1 MGLIWDLWVCFFWI
15 NGFDLRFVGLIRG
28 FVSSY
33 GKICGIFGLIFLFLG
48 FVVVPKNR
56 PLMVM
61 IWFGEG
67 VIDPIGAVTKLPNN
81 HTN

>member
-1 MGLIWDLWVCFFWI
+1 MALIWDLWVWFFWI
-15 NGFDLRFVGLIRG
+15 YGFDLGFVGLL
-28 FVSSY
+28 VVV
-33 GKICGIFGLIFLFLG
+33 GKICGIFCLIFLFLG
-48 FVVVPKNR
+48 FVIMPKNR
-56 PLMVM
+56 PPTVM